1 METETQPVTN
11 PFDPVLYDTI
21 LRYAVVPVLL
31 LLLFLLLIIS
41 RSMSPKWQQERRNRQ
56 IRKAVAARQA
66 RQAVSKTENS
76 ADSQKRL
83 LSPPVSFF
91 QVNRPKIREKLFPS
105 ACPFLSASR
114 NIAGR
119 RLRLFTGIHR

>member
-31 LLLFLLLIIS
+31 LLLFLSWLIIS
-41 RSMSPKWQQERRNRQ
+41 RLMSPKWQQERRNRQ

-66 RQAVSKTENS
+66 RQAASKTENP
-76 ADSQKRL
+76 ADSPND
-83 LSPPVSFF
+83 S
-91 QVNRPKIREKLFPS
+91 
-105 ACPFLSASR
+105 
-114 NIAGR
+114 
-119 RLRLFTGIHR
+119 